1 MAMKIVYATLVLAL
15 FAAGCADK
23 KPKVV
28 APNAVAKTSTQTA
41 QDSSSANGAETN
53 VGKGDTTPVPV
64 SPNLSVSGEIA
75 RACHL
80 EAARAT
86 PEFAFDSASIV
97 DEDRTLLGSL
107 ARCMSE
113 GALRGK
119 SVALTGRTDPRG
131 ETEYNMSLGESRA
144 DSVRRYLHDLGVA
157 DARLKSTSR
166 GEMDATGTDETTW
179 SHDRR
184 VDIDLVN

>member
-15 FAAGCADK
+15 FASGCADK
-23 KPKVV
+23 KPEVV
-28 APNAVAKTSTQTA
+28 APNAAAQTA
-41 QDSSSANGAETN
+41 APTSDDSSSANTAQTD
-53 VGKGDTTPVPV
+53 VGKGGGAPVPV

-86 PEFAFDSASIV
+86 PEFAFDSASIG
-97 DEDRTLLGSL
+97 DEDRVLLGAL
-107 ARCMSE
+107 AKCMSE

-119 SVALTGRTDPRG
+119 SVELTGRTDPRG

-157 DARLKSTSR
+157 DARLRSTSR
-166 GEMDATGTDETTW
+166 GEIDAVGTDEPTW

>member
-1 MAMKIVYATLVLAL
+1 MAMKIIYATLALAL
-15 FAAGCADK
+15 LATGCADK

-28 APNAVAKTSTQTA
+28 APNAAANTVQPTQN
-41 QDSSSANGAETN
+41 SSSADTAQTE
-53 VGKGDTTPVPV
+53 VGKGGGAPVPV
-64 SPNLSVSGEIA
+64 SPNLAVSSEIA

-86 PEFAFDSASIV
+86 PEFAFDSASIGE
-97 DEDRTLLGSL
+97 EDRTLLGAL

-113 GALRGK
+113 GPLRGK
-119 SVALTGRTDPRG
+119 AVELTGRTDPRG
-131 ETEYNMSLGESRA
+131 EAEYNMSLGESRA

-157 DARLKSTSR
+157 DARLRSTSR
-166 GEMDATGTDETTW
+166 GEMDATGTDEPTW

>member
-1 MAMKIVYATLVLAL
+1 MVMKIVHATLLLAL
-15 FAAGCADK
+15 FAAGCAEN

-28 APNAVAKTSTQTA
+28 APTAAAKAPATASNASSTA
-41 QDSSSANGAETN
+41 QSTTE
-53 VGKGDTTPVPV
+53 VGKGSEAPVPV
-64 SPNLSVSGEIA
+64 SPNLAVSSEIA

-80 EAARAT
+80 EAVRAT
-86 PEFAFDSASIV
+86 PEFAYDSSTIV
-97 DEDRTLLGSL
+97 EEDRTLLGAL

-119 SVALTGRTDPRG
+119 AVELTGRTDPRG
-131 ETEYNMSLGESRA
+131 ESEYNMSLGENRA

-157 DARLKSTSR
+157 EARLRSTSR
-166 GEMDATGTDETTW
+166 GEMDAIGTDEPTW
-179 SHDRR
+179 AHDRR